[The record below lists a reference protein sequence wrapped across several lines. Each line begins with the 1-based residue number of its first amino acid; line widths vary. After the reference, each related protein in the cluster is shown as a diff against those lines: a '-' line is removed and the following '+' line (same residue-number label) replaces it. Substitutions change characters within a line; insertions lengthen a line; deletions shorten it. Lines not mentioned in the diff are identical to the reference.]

1 MACCGCGIYSSTVLK
16 SRPIISHRLPDP
28 SATLCKD
35 CTEKLLKP
43 AMESASPLPSSPPT
57 TSTGSENG
65 DSGAATPTPAAAA
78 PAVPSSTKIAKL
90 LEVLEDTRARF
101 PGQKTIVFSQFTSML
116 DLLEEPLKTAD
127 FKFCRYDGTMPNH
140 LRERSIDLLKKDPK
154 MTVMLISLKCG
165 SLGYSI
171 KNLSIANAHFIT
183 LLLDQIES
191 DGGKPR
197 DIDGCVVESGGGRYV
212 AVISFVYLPISRLN
226 FPLIDQA
233 IDRVHRIGQR
243 LEVHVTRLMIKDTV
257 EEKIIQLQEKKV
269 GISFVFCVSS

>member
-127 FKFCRYDGTMPNH
+127 FKFCR
-140 LRERSIDLLKKDPK
+140 S
-154 MTVMLISLKCG
+154 
-165 SLGYSI
+165 
-171 KNLSIANAHFIT
+171 NAHFIT

-191 DGGKPR
+191 DRGKPR